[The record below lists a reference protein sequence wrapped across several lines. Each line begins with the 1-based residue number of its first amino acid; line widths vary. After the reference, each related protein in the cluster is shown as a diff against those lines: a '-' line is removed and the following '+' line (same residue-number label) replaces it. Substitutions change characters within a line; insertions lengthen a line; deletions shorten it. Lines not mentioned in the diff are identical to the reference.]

1 MPKPR
6 PPRRNTSRRRSLGAL
21 PAAILIVL
29 AGLAAYSNSFAGI
42 LVFDDEPAI
51 AQNAHLRSLWPL
63 ASAMAAPADTTLSG
77 RPVAAL
83 SFAIDYAT
91 SDEALVA
98 YHRTNLAIHLAAAL
112 LVFGITRRT
121 LLTAALAERYAR
133 ASTVL
138 ASIVGL
144 LFVVHPLQTS
154 AVTYVVQR
162 VESLMGLLYLATLYC
177 AIRALD
183 AEGSARTGWTTA
195 SIAACGLGMGTKEV
209 MATAPLMVM
218 LWDWHFASGR
228 TSSRR
233 WLYAGLAATWIVLAV
248 LVAGGHRSL
257 SAGFG
262 FAQWPWWRYLVTQTG
277 VVTHYFRLALV
288 PTGLVLDYDW
298 RPATIA
304 QAALPL
310 ALIVAV
316 LAVTVVGV
324 VRRRPAAFAVA
335 WSFLILAPSSSVIP
349 IVTEV
354 AAEHRMYLPVAGVM
368 ALLVMTSFA
377 AGYRLTDTEQS
388 RRMLGR
394 IGLLAAGAVIV
405 LFGAMTYA
413 RNADYHDYDRIW
425 SDTIAKRPHNARAR
439 NNYATSLLMNGRY
452 ADAEQHLRVAVE
464 ERPDFA
470 EAEGNL
476 GVALASLG
484 RLEEGATH
492 LRRAIA
498 LRPDDAGAHRNLGE
512 NYMLQHR
519 PGDAVAEL
527 SKALE
532 YRPDNVDVLNRA
544 AWILATTTDGQ
555 TRDGA
560 RARAFAERA
569 VALTG
574 RRQADS
580 LDNLAVA
587 LAEIGQFDQ
596 ATTVTLEAISV
607 ARSSGQAALVPE
619 LEQRLIAYRAHQP
632 IRVR

>member
-1 MPKPR
+1 M
-6 PPRRNTSRRRSLGAL
+6 
-21 PAAILIVL
+21 
-29 AGLAAYSNSFAGI
+29 
-42 LVFDDEPAI
+42 
-51 AQNAHLRSLWPL
+51 
-63 ASAMAAPADTTLSG
+63 
-77 RPVAAL
+77 
-83 SFAIDYAT
+83 
-91 SDEALVA
+91 
-98 YHRTNLAIHLAAAL
+98 
-112 LVFGITRRT
+112 
-121 LLTAALAERYAR
+121 
-133 ASTVL
+133 
-138 ASIVGL
+138 
-144 LFVVHPLQTS
+144 
-154 AVTYVVQR
+154 
-162 VESLMGLLYLATLYC
+162 
-177 AIRALD
+177 
-183 AEGSARTGWTTA
+183 
-195 SIAACGLGMGTKEV
+195 
-209 MATAPLMVM
+209 
-218 LWDWHFASGR
+218 
-228 TSSRR
+228 
-233 WLYAGLAATWIVLAV
+233 
-248 LVAGGHRSL
+248 
-257 SAGFG
+257 
-262 FAQWPWWRYLVTQTG
+262 
-277 VVTHYFRLALV
+277 HYFRLALV

-298 RPATIA
+298 RPSSMA
-304 QAALPL
+304 QAALPV
-310 ALIVAV
+310 ALIGVA
-316 LAVTVVGV
+316 LAVTIAGV
-324 VRRRPAAFAVA
+324 VRRRPAAFAAA
-335 WSFLILAPSSSVIP
+335 WCFLVLAPSSSVIP

-394 IGLLAAGAVIV
+394 MGLLAAGAVIV